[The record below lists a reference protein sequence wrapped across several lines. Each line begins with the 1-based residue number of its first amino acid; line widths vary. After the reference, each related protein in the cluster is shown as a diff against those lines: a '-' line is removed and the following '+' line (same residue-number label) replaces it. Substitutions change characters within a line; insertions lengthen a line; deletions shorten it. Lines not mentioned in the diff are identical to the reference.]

1 MPDNREVCRN
11 GRIRLAVVTALL
23 VTVGVSV
30 GWSGLLG
37 WPALILAL
45 DLVVT
50 ATWLV
55 LNRTARPATAATVT
69 TG

>member
-37 WPALILAL
+37 WPALVLAV

-50 ATWLV
+50 ATWLAAH
-55 LNRTARPATAATVT
+55 RTTRRAAAATGA

>member
-11 GRIRLAVVTALL
+11 GRIRLAVFTAILL
-23 VTVGVSV
+23 TVGASV

-37 WPALILAL
+37 WPALILAV
-45 DLVVT
+45 DLLVT

-55 LNRTARPATAATVT
+55 LHRAARPAKAATVN

>member
-37 WPALILAL
+37 WPALILAV

-55 LNRTARPATAATVT
+55 LHRTARPAAATI